1 SAAARSAP
9 ARRRRGRSHA
19 AACRRRASPSCRR
32 EPRSRRKPPPRRR
45 VTGRCASSAS
55 RACRRARAT
64 CSSSRHWPGSPSST
78 GISPASAASTATRLR
93 RRRCAAPSPRRGSRD
108 ASRLPANGR
117 RSGSAPPIARPISS
131 CCPPGTRATAWP
143 SPRRWRMACRSS
155 APPPARFPTRC
166 RRRPGCSCRRA
177 TPRRW
182 RRRCAASSA
191 TLRCGAASPRG
202 PRAPA
207 RRCPIGRW
215 RCGAGAM
222 PSTASSPEPAMSGFA
237 LDWLKLRERY
247 DCAARDPGL
256 TRRFAA
262 ALPARPRLVDL
273 GAGAGANLRYL
284 APRLGDGQRWLL
296 VDSDERLLAAALEG
310 PAPPGAVDVEARR
323 LDLAR
328 DLGRLDLAA
337 CDGIVANAL
346 LDLVSAEWLTALV
359 AKAAAAP
366 RPLLLTLTV
375 DGRSVWQPLAADD
388 ALVA

>member
-1 SAAARSAP
+1 
-9 ARRRRGRSHA
+9 
-19 AACRRRASPSCRR
+19 
-32 EPRSRRKPPPRRR
+32 
-45 VTGRCASSAS
+45 
-55 RACRRARAT
+55 
-64 CSSSRHWPGSPSST
+64 
-78 GISPASAASTATRLR
+78 
-93 RRRCAAPSPRRGSRD
+93 
-108 ASRLPANGR
+108 
-117 RSGSAPPIARPISS
+117 
-131 CCPPGTRATAWP
+131 
-143 SPRRWRMACRSS
+143 
-155 APPPARFPTRC
+155 
-166 RRRPGCSCRRA
+166 
-177 TPRRW
+177 
-182 RRRCAASSA
+182 
-191 TLRCGAASPRG
+191 
-202 PRAPA
+202 
-207 RRCPIGRW
+207 
-215 RCGAGAM
+215 
-222 PSTASSPEPAMSGFA
+222 MSGFA

-247 DCAARDPGL
+247 DCAAGDPGL

-375 DGRSVWQPLAADD
+375 DGRSVWQPLAAED
-388 ALVA
+388 ALVAAAFARHQRTDKGFGPALDAAALPFLAEHLAASGYDVATARSDWRLGAGDEAILAALVATIAEAGRAAMPESAASIAAWAARRHAEAAAGRLALVLGHLDLLGVPR